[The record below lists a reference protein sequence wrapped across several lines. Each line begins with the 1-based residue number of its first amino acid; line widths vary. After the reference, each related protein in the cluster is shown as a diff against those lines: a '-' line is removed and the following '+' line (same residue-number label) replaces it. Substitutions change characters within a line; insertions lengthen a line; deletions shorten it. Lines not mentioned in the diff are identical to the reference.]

1 MDNNMMFHKK
11 EETKQGAA
19 GISTQNG
26 LFSAGFEPHDA
37 ERVTEPYLAGTH
49 TQNNGNQYAYESQI
63 NQGISYNI
71 PYNSQNEK
79 QPSYTYGNSVNTN
92 EGGSYGS
99 SVNTNEGGFY
109 GSSVNTNGGGFYGS
123 SVNTNDNSSYGNGAY
138 TYGSNSNSYGNDIN
152 TYGNSGGNN
161 NLAPAVPAPIN
172 RTFGGNQGFVPNN
185 NMPNGNGAFTQ
196 TEPELEEPVSVGDWL
211 LLNLLFL
218 IPCVGLVMAIVW
230 AFSDREKKS
239 KSNFCKAYLIFT
251 LIMLAVSILI
261 TFVAAVIVAASL

>member
-1 MDNNMMFHKK
+1 MDNNMMFNK

-26 LFSAGFEPHDA
+26 QFSAGFEPHDA
-37 ERVTEPYLAGTH
+37 ERVVEPYLAGTP

-63 NQGISYNI
+63 NQGIPYNT

-79 QPSYTYGNSVNTN
+79 QPAYTYGNSVNTN
-92 EGGSYGS
+92 D
-99 SVNTNEGGFY
+99 
-109 GSSVNTNGGGFYGS
+109 GGFYGS
-123 SVNTNDNSSYGNGAY
+123 SVNTNDNSFYGSSAY
-138 TYGSNSNSYGNDIN
+138 TYGNP
-152 TYGNSGGNN
+152 GGNN
-161 NLAPAVPAPIN
+161 NFAPAVPAPVN
-172 RTFGGNQGFVPNN
+172 RTFGGNQGFAPNN